1 MKERKVKKENYI
13 SLLVVEKSYFIS
25 DLELKWK
32 TSRREDSVT
41 PEEKIAHETWTIAS
55 RGHHAKAGACKH
67 CWTHSLFRGQPR
79 DTGQNYATCI
89 LYYSALLRNISAK
102 KSVKKGIN
110 STMFIKMAIS
120 ILCIIMKN
128 YEMT

>member
-41 PEEKIAHETWTIAS
+41 PEEKIAHDTWTIDS

-67 CWTHSLFRGQPR
+67 CWTQSLEDSPGTQ
-79 DTGQNYATCI
+79 
-89 LYYSALLRNISAK
+89 
-102 KSVKKGIN
+102 VKTMQLPFSTTQLFLGI
-110 STMFIKMAIS
+110 
-120 ILCIIMKN
+120 
-128 YEMT
+128 